1 MYNIACRTYVLHNL
15 RCYFV
20 NFTKFLYGL
29 TKVQMLMLK
38 NHALFNKNLL
48 KGTWGRDFSSRDFL
62 FLFIAQSRRS
72 IIR

>member
-38 NHALFNKNLL
+38 NHALFNKTLVSF
-48 KGTWGRDFSSRDFL
+48 GQPEVAQRDLRKRFFL
-62 FLFIAQSRRS
+62 S
-72 IIR
+72 

>member
-1 MYNIACRTYVLHNL
+1 MNNIACRMYVLHNL

-38 NHALFNKNLL
+38 NHALFNKKLVSFGQRFFVSL
-48 KGTWGRDFSSRDFL
+48 YSAESKVDYQ
-62 FLFIAQSRRS
+62 IAHVV
-72 IIR
+72 